1 MSGASACVARDGGF
15 VRESESACV
24 RACCVY
30 TVGNPTAA
38 ASVNSVSELAFNLLQ
53 FEKNFD

>member
-15 VRESESACV
+15 VRESES
-24 RACCVY
+24 ACCVY

-53 FEKNFD
+53 FEKNSD